1 MNSKVGTRVPE
12 RSRKQ
17 EIIINFDPRR
27 LSAPFFLRCGAML
40 IDYILVLIVPV
51 SMMLL
56 GRYFGND
63 GVRLVGDGLNDTGWM
78 LAVLVGIGNFILL
91 PVASGRSIGK
101 IVTGLK
107 IVGIDGR
114 DAKPLKIVAR
124 NLLGYF
130 VTLITFGLGF
140 LVSALNS
147 SGRSLHDYL
156 FGTVV
161 IYADRKYK

>member
-1 MNSKVGTRVPE
+1 MNSKVGTRVPV

-17 EIIINFDPRR
+17 EIIVNFDPHR
-27 LSAPFFLRCGAML
+27 LSAPFFLRCGAIF

-51 SMMLL
+51 TMMLL
-56 GRYFGND
+56 ARYFGND
-63 GVRLVGDGLNDTGWM
+63 GARLVGGGLNDTGWM
-78 LAVLVGIGNFILL
+78 LAVLVGVGNLILL

-114 DAKPLKIVAR
+114 DAKPLKIVLR

-140 LVSALNS
+140 LVSALNG